1 MGICVYSCIPE
12 IFPIQMVHNHK
23 VVHSGR
29 WILPGLLLVI
39 IFAVSGC
46 VSSKGASGTVYEV
59 GDVNSVNQFVAY
71 LEDMGYDLERVGILN
86 NAPIP
91 NTQAANVFSIRI
103 KEIPD
108 YVLLFEYHDA
118 DRAHHEAR
126 RLDVGY
132 LPPPPAAHNRSRT
145 RRVQGRGMDLGTPI
159 PLGRRPPVF
168 QHENF
173 VAIHYGHNAAITT
186 TLARVFGR
194 NVTR

>member
-1 MGICVYSCIPE
+1 MEFVYTTITRNITLKPMNSKENRLLAARVLVPTLML
-12 IFPIQMVHNHK
+12 F
-23 VVHSGR
+23 
-29 WILPGLLLVI
+29 LLL
-39 IFAVSGC
+39 AVSGC

-59 GDVNSVNQFVAY
+59 GDVHSVFEFVSY

-132 LPPPPAAHNRSRT
+132 LPPPPAGHNRSR
-145 RRVQGRGMDLGTPI
+145 RQRQRMDLGTPI

-168 QHENF
+168 QYENF